1 MQPCKFDVSRNPF
14 QDKNCYFMQRR
25 LEKPILR
32 SKARGQLTPEPVFT
46 DCRSCT
52 SAADILWIQVLI
64 QSVVTWTFVEKTPKN
79 ADYILTSGVQ
89 EAIIDNNKGE

>member
-1 MQPCKFDVSRNPF
+1 MLF
-14 QDKNCYFMQRR
+14 YA
-25 LEKPILR
+25 E
-32 SKARGQLTPEPVFT
+32 KARKAYFAVEGEGQLTPEPVFT

-52 SAADILWIQVLI
+52 STADILWIQLLI
-64 QSVVTWTFVEKTPKN
+64 QSVAIWTFVEKTPKN